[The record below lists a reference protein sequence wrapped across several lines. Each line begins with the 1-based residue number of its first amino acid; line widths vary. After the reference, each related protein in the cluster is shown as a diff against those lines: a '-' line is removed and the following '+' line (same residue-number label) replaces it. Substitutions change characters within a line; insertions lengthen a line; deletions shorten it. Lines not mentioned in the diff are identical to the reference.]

1 MQSFYFFFR
10 PDDDRDQTT
19 LQSGIPLLRIPTV
32 LDSSKSSELTSQ
44 NHSRRQRNNTKTET
58 GSQTEQQI
66 MKSSFSQTRQFSGP
80 PDHVTNPPGN
90 QILTT
95 TVSQTQQHP
104 GSHLIRDHD
113 PQSLFPTSSQTHVH
127 SGILT
132 REDHLIRPSGPQS
145 LTSSASQT
153 QVHSGIPP
161 DQGLVVS
168 QSVQATH
175 AMYTQTD
182 VNTEPKPAWPVFPLF
197 LSQQPPQTSQ
207 QNQPPSSTQ
216 RNLPLLHL
224 PFTDPASKLDLSKM
238 RLLEIPKRSSET
250 PLLHFPE
257 TKPTASQSVVP
268 DLSKIK
274 FLEIQPKRKL
284 LENDTEQKGLST
296 TGAPSKKWPL
306 LRMTER
312 QSHPTAIDLNKMRL
326 YENPPSVRE
335 AWPLLETPRQA
346 ETPQL
351 IPLEKILAFEKR
363 MRDKL
368 KPFTEPPTHLLYPH
382 EKENIQPPMGNIPA
396 TVQSTASATEQPV
409 AQNKRNAPSR

>member
-1 MQSFYFFFR
+1 M
-10 PDDDRDQTT
+10 T
-19 LQSGIPLLRIPTV
+19 
-32 LDSSKSSELTSQ
+32 
-44 NHSRRQRNNTKTET
+44 
-58 GSQTEQQI
+58 
-66 MKSSFSQTRQFSGP
+66 SSFSQTRQFSGP

-95 TVSQTQQHP
+95 TVSQTQQHF
-104 GSHLIRDHD
+104 GSHPVRDHD
-113 PQSLFPTSSQTHVH
+113 PQSLFPTASQTQVH

-132 REDHLIRPSGPQS
+132 RDDHLTRFSGPQS

-161 DQGLVVS
+161 DQGRVVS
-168 QSVQATH
+168 ESVQATH
-175 AMYTQTD
+175 GMYTQTH

-250 PLLHFPE
+250 PLLHLPE
-257 TKPTASQSVVP
+257 TKPTASQSVLP

-274 FLEIQPKRKL
+274 FLEIQPKREL
-284 LENDTEQKGLST
+284 LENSTEQKGLGT

-312 QSHPTAIDLNKMRL
+312 QSHPTAIDLNKMRF

-368 KPFTEPPTHLLYPH
+368 KPLTESPTHPLYPH